1 MKKITLTLVSLL
13 LLISCISQKGL
24 ELRKG
29 KTHLKQVQL
38 LYSDKNKNESINFYK
53 SYKSETSGKEYDVYI
68 VTESGINENHKTI
81 AGAILN
87 HTTRY
92 LVFNSDN
99 IYVDTIQNPINIQ
112 KNINK
117 L

>member
-1 MKKITLTLVSLL
+1 M
-13 LLISCISQKGL
+13 
-24 ELRKG
+24 
-29 KTHLKQVQL
+29 QL

>member
-1 MKKITLTLVSLL
+1 MKKITLALVSLL

-24 ELRKG
+24 ELHKG

-38 LYSDKNKNESINFYK
+38 IYSDKSKNESINFYK

-99 IYVDTIQNPINIQ
+99 IYLDTIQNPITIQ

>member
-1 MKKITLTLVSLL
+1 MKSFPFIFIFLL
-13 LLISCISQKGL
+13 LLSSCISQKGL

-38 LYSDKNKNESINFYK
+38 IYSDKSKNESINYYK

-68 VTESGINENHKTI
+68 VTESGMNENHKTI

-99 IYVDTIQNPINIQ
+99 IYVDTIQNPISIQ